1 MNQKKNYSISNYDY
15 GLKDIHNEYLSMMDD
30 LHKYCKENF
39 IKYSL
44 SGGSLLGAVR
54 HHGFIPWD
62 DDVDIMFDRK
72 NYEKFIGIFEK
83 KPLRGYE
90 VVGNSWVKRLTR
102 IDNPRKEY
110 EEQCIDLFIF
120 DPVPKNI
127 FIAKGKVLILKML
140 QGMLKDKLEY
150 GRFSILYKFLLII
163 TYFIGKPFAKKTKLR
178 WYSDISKIG
187 SIFTKINIYNTW
199 YNQIGRLS
207 FDKHIID
214 GYVMLDF
221 EGRKYMSIQGYDS
234 YLKELYGDYQ
244 QLPAE
249 DKRRPTHRR

>member
-83 KPLRGYE
+83 K
-90 VVGNSWVKRLTR
+90 T
-102 IDNPRKEY
+102 
-110 EEQCIDLFIF
+110 
-120 DPVPKNI
+120 
-127 FIAKGKVLILKML
+127 
-140 QGMLKDKLEY
+140 
-150 GRFSILYKFLLII
+150 
-163 TYFIGKPFAKKTKLR
+163 FA
-178 WYSDISKIG
+178 WI
-187 SIFTKINIYNTW
+187 
-199 YNQIGRLS
+199 
-207 FDKHIID
+207 
-214 GYVMLDF
+214 
-221 EGRKYMSIQGYDS
+221 
-234 YLKELYGDYQ
+234 
-244 QLPAE
+244 
-249 DKRRPTHRR
+249 